1 MQLRIDS
8 VSLSNKLDKELG
20 RRKPVERPHRQVV
33 GAAIMNGKLFLKVRQ
48 REERPDRI
56 KAFLVFPVAAFHLA
70 IVSGCVRANQ
80 FMLNPQLGGGFFKKG
95 LDIALTAGKTVGKLK
110 TIVSLDTFHMD
121 APAGI
126 PLYQPFQKVGRGI
139 GGLLRIGGQEAE
151 SGELVNS
158 GILEQA
164 QFWIRDA
171 AAGNDLHIHLD
182 SFSRMSH
189 LLVGFW
195 RISLFLLLLWEHP
208 QLAHDTEQALR
219 STGIASLFQAVPQ
232 FHQAKLWVAM
242 VHIPD

>member
-56 KAFLVFPVAAFHLA
+56 KAFLIFPVAAFHLA

-126 PLYQPFQKVGRGI
+126 PLHQPFQKVGRGI

-151 SGELVNS
+151 CALPG
-158 GILEQA
+158 LE
-164 QFWIRDA
+164 
-171 AAGNDLHIHLD
+171 D
-182 SFSRMSH
+182 SKK
-189 LLVGFW
+189 
-195 RISLFLLLLWEHP
+195 
-208 QLAHDTEQALR
+208 DKKTE
-219 STGIASLFQAVPQ
+219 
-232 FHQAKLWVAM
+232 
-242 VHIPD
+242 